1 MNQNS
6 ENKKIGILDWMIF
19 FSIIIL
25 IIMVYVPP
33 KVWAEES
40 KYRQERRN
48 RMKHI
53 ALAEDFYYE
62 LTGEYTTDINELF
75 ALVESSMDSLIADST
90 FTGTQ
95 NININLYQIGMKNED
110 NPELIDTLWM
120 NLNKA
125 DRKQIKKDTNYIVTY
140 KTSNKSYKINIDASF
155 AERVD
160 TSYSIPEKIKT
171 KLEVTVHQVSLK
183 NEINSTNIDTLWIN
197 DDNYKNIKTSSEFIA
212 KYDTKIDTITSVQT
226 DYLRRKFHLNM
237 NEFIFCPISKNN
249 IKKKKF
255 ILNIDKS
262 NPKTPIFSIVSPL
275 DKNDNELR
283 YGIFR
288 FKPGK
293 KESIVGGVQSWA
305 GN

>member
-25 IIMVYVPP
+25 IIMVYVPQ
-33 KVWAEES
+33 KVWEEES
-40 KYRQERRN
+40 EYRQERRN

-62 LTGEYTTDINELF
+62 LTGKYTTDINELF
-75 ALVESSMDSLIADST
+75 SLVESSMDSLIADST

-95 NININLYQIGMKNED
+95 NISIN
-110 NPELIDTLWM
+110 
-120 NLNKA
+120 NK
-125 DRKQIKKDTNYIVTY
+125 I
-140 KTSNKSYKINIDASF
+140 YKINIDASF

-171 KLEVTVHQVSLK
+171 KLEVKVHQVGLK
-183 NEINSTNIDTLWIN
+183 NEINPEIIDTLWIN
-197 DDNYKNIKTSSEFIA
+197 DDNFKNIKVSSEFVA
-212 KYDTKIDTITSVQT
+212 KYDTKIEEIISVGT
-226 DYLRRKFHLNM
+226 NYLRRKFHLEN
-237 NEFIFCPISKNN
+237 NFIFCPISKNN
-249 IKKKKF
+249 VNKKKF

-262 NPKTPIFSIVSPL
+262 NPKAPVFSVVSPL
-275 DKNDNELR
+275 DENDNELR

>member
-1 MNQNS
+1 
-6 ENKKIGILDWMIF
+6 
-19 FSIIIL
+19 
-25 IIMVYVPP
+25 
-33 KVWAEES
+33 
-40 KYRQERRN
+40 
-48 RMKHI
+48 
-53 ALAEDFYYE
+53 
-62 LTGEYTTDINELF
+62 
-75 ALVESSMDSLIADST
+75 
-90 FTGTQ
+90 
-95 NININLYQIGMKNED
+95 MKNKD

-120 NLNKA
+120 NLNKVG
-125 DRKQIKKDTNYIVTY
+125 RKQIKKDTNYIVTY

-212 KYDTKIDTITSVQT
+212 KHDTKIDTITSVKT

-275 DKNDNELR
+275 DENDNELR

-293 KESIVGGVQSWA
+293 KESIVGGVKSWA

>member
-1 MNQNS
+1 MNKNS

-25 IIMVYVPP
+25 IIMVYAPQ

-40 KYRQERRN
+40 EYRQERRN

-53 ALAEDFYYE
+53 ALAEEFYYE

-75 ALVESSMDSLIADST
+75 SLVESSMDSLIADST
-90 FTGTQ
+90 FIGTQ
-95 NININLYQIGMKNED
+95 YVNINNKN
-110 NPELIDTLWM
+110 
-120 NLNKA
+120 
-125 DRKQIKKDTNYIVTY
+125 
-140 KTSNKSYKINIDASF
+140 YKINIDASF

-160 TSYSIPEKIKT
+160 TSYSIPEKMKT
-171 KLEVTVHQVSLK
+171 KLNVTVHQVGLR
-183 NEINSTNIDTLWIN
+183 NELNSDIVDTLWVN
-197 DDNYKNIKTSSEFIA
+197 DDNFKNIKASSEFVA
-212 KYDTKIDTITSVQT
+212 KYDTKIEEITSVET
-226 DYLRRKFHLNM
+226 NYLRRKFHLEN
-237 NEFIFCPISKNN
+237 NFIFCPISKNN
-249 IKKKKF
+249 INKKKF

-262 NPKTPIFSIVSPL
+262 DPKKPVFSIISPL
-275 DKNDNELR
+275 DENDNELR

-293 KESIVGGVQSWA
+293 KESIIGGVQSWA